1 MYHHWYQV
9 TKVLI
14 GVITRTQRYMSH
26 SNKSYWEVIKSCGIV
41 CYAVQFNSL
50 LNWIELYS
58 TSTLNC
64 TVPSCDIV
72 WIELNWI
79 VQYKVI
85 LTFTCKSVHEILKW
99 DHSDRSFRAVI
110 PVVLF
115 VMLYKVVMTFQSV
128 NDILNLKYDHS
139 NESFWGLIPVIM
151 LLDFAEQRGCACH
164 FSVCGWNPVVL
175 PFKWKSWAVLS
186 CGTVYYAVQGG
197 SNFWVSGWNPM
208 VLPFKWKLLSSTFLW
223 YYL

>member
-1 MYHHWYQV
+1 
-9 TKVLI
+9 
-14 GVITRTQRYMSH
+14 MSH
-26 SNKSYWEVIKSCGIV
+26 SNKSFWEVIKSCGIV
-41 CYAVQFNSL
+41 CYAV
-50 LNWIELYS
+50 
-58 TSTLNC
+58 NC
-64 TVPSCDIV
+64 TVQVLWIV
-72 WIELNWI
+72 QYLPVILFELNWI

-99 DHSDRSFRAVI
+99 DHSDRSFRAII
-110 PVVLF
+110 PLVLF
-115 VMLYKVVMTFQSV
+115 VKLYKVVMTFQSV
-128 NDILNLKYDHS
+128 NDILRYDHS
-139 NESFWGLIPVIM
+139 NESFWALIPVIM
-151 LLDFAEQRGCACH
+151 LIDFAEQRGCACH